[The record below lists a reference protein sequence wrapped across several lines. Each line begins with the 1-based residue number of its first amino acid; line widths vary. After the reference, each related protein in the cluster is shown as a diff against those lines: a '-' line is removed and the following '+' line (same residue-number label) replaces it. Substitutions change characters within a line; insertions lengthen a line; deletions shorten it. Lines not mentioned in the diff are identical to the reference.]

1 MKKRTK
7 NIIVSFALL
16 LSFVIGIFVPQPA
29 QVAQAVSASSSMR
42 GIWVSYNDYAKL
54 GMANVSENTYISNV
68 DAFLQTASKHNFN
81 TVFLHVRAFDD
92 AIWKSKT
99 FPASSYLTSKAS
111 RGTTAAKTYSYD
123 PLADFIRVADRY
135 DIEVHA
141 WLNPYRITLT
151 KFLDPAKLANQ
162 SRVKKAIKELAKY
175 DIAGIHFDDY
185 FYHSQGGYVKNYK
198 SEKVYNKNIS
208 AQKKRNNVNKLIK
221 ACYRLCHQKGLV
233 FGISPQG
240 NYDND
245 MNSGADVKTWL
256 SKNKYVDYV
265 APQIYWTNQ
274 YGSAGNVTM
283 FSDRLNQFD
292 NLHTNNAKLY
302 VGLALYR
309 TGVNYSYDPGWVRS
323 NTNMKDQIAE
333 AASAGWDGYI
343 MFSASYLYNNES
355 AQERYHLLVGSTS
368 ASSDDGVLEADASDS
383 EDEETA
389 TVTTE
394 PLFF

>member
-1 MKKRTK
+1 MNVKK
-7 NIIVSFALL
+7 IIYSAALI
-16 LSFVIGIFVPQPA
+16 LSVVLTSVIPQPA
-29 QVAQAVSASSSMR
+29 DVVEAVSAKSDMR
-42 GIWVSYNDYAKL
+42 GVWLSYNDYEKL
-54 GMANVSENTYISNV
+54 GMANVSESTYISNV
-68 DAFLQTASKHNFN
+68 DSFLETAANHKIN

-111 RGTTAAKTYSYD
+111 RNVSAAKTYSYD
-123 PLADFIRVADRY
+123 PLADFIKVADRY

-151 KFLDPAKLANQ
+151 KFLDPAKPTNQ

-198 SEKVYNKNIS
+198 SDAVYNKSIS
-208 AQKKRNNVNKLIK
+208 AKKKRANVNKLIK
-221 ACYRLCHQKGLV
+221 SVYRLCHQKGLV

-256 SKNKYVDYV
+256 SKNKYIDYL

-292 NLHTNNAKLY
+292 NLHTNNARLY

-323 NTNMKDQIAE
+323 DTNMTDQIAE
-333 AASAGWDGYI
+333 AKALGWNGYI
-343 MFSASYLYNNES
+343 LFSASYLYNNES
-355 AQERYHLLVGSTS
+355 AQERYHLLEGSTS

-394 PLFF
+394 SLLF